1 MPRQYNGG
9 ASEWSFLVEIDKI
22 DSAPKSVSFEADA
35 EQRADLARRLGIV
48 SVESAAAT
56 VTLQRAGGGVV
67 HAMGFVRADVTQACV
82 VTLAPVPDH
91 VEEEF
96 EGWFGDKTSAVSFAR
111 ARQEREAKKGHVEA
125 EILEESVDPEPILN
139 GKVDVGELATQYL
152 SLGLNP
158 YPHAEGVVHSATDE
172 DAPKDEDGA
181 NLRRNP
187 FEALKD
193 WKENR

>member
-1 MPRQYNGG
+1 MPKQYNAGS
-9 ASEWSFLVEIDKI
+9 SEWSFLAEIDKI
-22 DSAPKSVSFEADA
+22 DSTPKSFEFEADA
-35 EQRADLARRLGIV
+35 EERADLARRLAIV
-48 SVESAAAT
+48 SVEHAAAT
-56 VTLQRAGGGVV
+56 VTLQRVGGGVI
-67 HAMGFVRADVTQACV
+67 HAMGFVRADVTQSCV

-96 EGWFGDKTSAVSFAR
+96 EGWFGDKTAAVSFVR
-111 ARQEREAKKGHVEA
+111 ARQERDAKKGHTEA
-125 EILEESVDPEPILN
+125 EILEESVDPEPIVN
-139 GKVDVGELATQYL
+139 GKVDIGELATQYL

-158 YPHAEGVVHSATDE
+158 YPHAEGVVHSVTDE
-172 DAPKDEDGA
+172 DPPKDEDGA